1 MATRVAMNLCC
12 NGGTWT
18 ILMGYVRS
26 PGACC
31 HSDLLYDLDIGT
43 QLVKQS
49 RDISARHRLYV
60 NCCDHIVPDN
70 IFPVLCGKR
79 HRSTRLQDGRQTAWR
94 QANFVSLGTGYLHN
108 GSLTVAFCEQS
119 TDILQLIAVPPY
131 VPH

>member
-1 MATRVAMNLCC
+1 MTTRVPMNLCC

-18 ILMGYVRS
+18 ILMDYVRS

-60 NCCDHIVPDN
+60 NCRDCIVPDN
-70 IFPVLCGKR
+70 IFPVLAAKPDTSPLLH
-79 HRSTRLQDGRQTAWR
+79 HRRYSHSRQH
-94 QANFVSLGTGYLHN
+94 NFL
-108 GSLTVAFCEQS
+108 
-119 TDILQLIAVPPY
+119 
-131 VPH
+131 

>member
-26 PGACC
+26 PGAGG

-79 HRSTRLQDGRQTAWR
+79 DRSTRLQDGRKSRWR
-94 QANFVSLGTGYLHN
+94 LDNFVDVGNDDLNN
-108 GSLTVAFCEQS
+108 G
-119 TDILQLIAVPPY
+119 
-131 VPH
+131 

>member
-1 MATRVAMNLCC
+1 MTTRVPMNLCC

-26 PGACC
+26 PGACY

-49 RDISARHRLYV
+49 RDVPARHRLYV
-60 NCCDHIVPDN
+60 NCRDRIVPDN

-79 HRSTRLQDGRQTAWR
+79 DRSTRLRDGRESEWR
-94 QANFVSLGTGYLHN
+94 QDKFVDLGTGDLHD
-108 GSLTVAFCEQS
+108 GSLPVAFYEQCI
-119 TDILQLIAVPPY
+119 DILQV
-131 VPH
+131 VEVVR